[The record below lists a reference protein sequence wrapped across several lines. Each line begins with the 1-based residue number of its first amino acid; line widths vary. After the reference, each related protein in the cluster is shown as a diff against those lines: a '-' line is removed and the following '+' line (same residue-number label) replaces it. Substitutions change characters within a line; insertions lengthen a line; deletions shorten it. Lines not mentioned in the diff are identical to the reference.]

1 MRHALL
7 VWALVT
13 CAGVAASSCGSGS
26 DAGQAPPLRAGDALA
41 VAVMV
46 PVGAGPGLTA
56 AAGDLRDAMA
66 AIAGVSA
73 TAPASPRGALIARVV
88 PADTALGDQ
97 GFRLSETTSAPESP
111 GIPAV
116 LVECQAELG
125 CMYGLYRVAA
135 DLGVRYLHPE
145 QTYFPTAPDATL
157 PTGYTGAA
165 DLPHFALRGFH
176 EHTQHPIV
184 MSDVLLRPGVEGFRA
199 MASRYLRWL
208 ARNQQNVL
216 YFHLLKTV
224 DLEAWTPWMQDIT
237 AEARGLGVGLGA
249 VIGFVDQQQNA
260 FKMIRDDDVDPA
272 TGARRE
278 DAEQIARALDSV
290 LASGLSYIGFQIG
303 TSEFTKPPDGA
314 VLGWL
319 DAATQHVTDAWPAVR
334 PFAWIHITCGLEADG
349 GGPFYHLPLSAPDGL
364 GAFVHTTMFY
374 TLTSP
379 APVYDCEDF
388 THQLD
393 FLDAAAGERP
403 LVFFPETAWW
413 LGFDNNV
420 PLVMP
425 ITGWSRAHDVQVEL
439 APYPVEG
446 HVTFTTGRE
455 WTYWMYDHHLTRLTW
470 DADTSWEAYLDWLR
484 PVFGP
489 DGEALVAAVGAW
501 TDLQRKWLYD
511 TNPLLM
517 FYLAGELP
525 QDEIGAQAGI
535 LARRPKLAYR
545 AVRDMSDADF
555 AAWSRDDLG
564 ALREML
570 VDHQAVLATLGP
582 PSDAATPLEATL
594 AAELRDGLT
603 VYVQRIEHAVALY
616 EAVSEARAF
625 KLATTAGDTAAQAQ
639 ARSAAEAALARAQA
653 VTASVL
659 PVLVAAEA
667 RYRYPIE
674 LLAREKPESKTAYPF
689 GYLAQTSTGYFWT
702 RRDDQ
707 LAAFLTATFTAG
719 SASESWSTA
728 PAKVFVTDADHAE
741 LTKPENPVAGGIIT
755 SFMPRLL
762 LGAVELD
769 PALSTMTLV
778 IAEDTDHTDLPD
790 PDTETAVS
798 GTYTATTFT
807 AQGLEQLIRVR
818 DSAGQSLGTLTIQ
831 SPSWQVTQTV
841 DATPAATLQLADL
854 DGTIRTQ
861 NLVDI
866 VLTVGGIDQEG
877 VENLI
882 KSIYD
887 IPADAALPDT
897 LPFAMRF
904 TLTPL

>member
-1 MRHALL
+1 
-7 VWALVT
+7 
-13 CAGVAASSCGSGS
+13 
-26 DAGQAPPLRAGDALA
+26 
-41 VAVMV
+41 
-46 PVGAGPGLTA
+46 
-56 AAGDLRDAMA
+56 
-66 AIAGVSA
+66 
-73 TAPASPRGALIARVV
+73 
-88 PADTALGDQ
+88 
-97 GFRLSETTSAPESP
+97 
-111 GIPAV
+111 
-116 LVECQAELG
+116 
-125 CMYGLYRVAA
+125 
-135 DLGVRYLHPE
+135 
-145 QTYFPTAPDATL
+145 
-157 PTGYTGAA
+157 
-165 DLPHFALRGFH
+165 
-176 EHTQHPIV
+176 
-184 MSDVLLRPGVEGFRA
+184 
-199 MASRYLRWL
+199 
-208 ARNQQNVL
+208 
-216 YFHLLKTV
+216 
-224 DLEAWTPWMQDIT
+224 
-237 AEARGLGVGLGA
+237 
-249 VIGFVDQQQNA
+249 
-260 FKMIRDDDVDPA
+260 
-272 TGARRE
+272 
-278 DAEQIARALDSV
+278 
-290 LASGLSYIGFQIG
+290 
-303 TSEFTKPPDGA
+303 
-314 VLGWL
+314 
-319 DAATQHVTDAWPAVR
+319 
-334 PFAWIHITCGLEADG
+334 
-349 GGPFYHLPLSAPDGL
+349 
-364 GAFVHTTMFY
+364 
-374 TLTSP
+374 
-379 APVYDCEDF
+379 
-388 THQLD
+388 
-393 FLDAAAGERP
+393 
-403 LVFFPETAWW
+403 
-413 LGFDNNV
+413 
-420 PLVMP
+420 
-425 ITGWSRAHDVQVEL
+425 
-439 APYPVEG
+439 
-446 HVTFTTGRE
+446 
-455 WTYWMYDHHLTRLTW
+455 
-470 DADTSWEAYLDWLR
+470 
-484 PVFGP
+484 
-489 DGEALVAAVGAW
+489 
-501 TDLQRKWLYD
+501 
-511 TNPLLM
+511 
-517 FYLAGELP
+517 
-525 QDEIGAQAGI
+525 
-535 LARRPKLAYR
+535 
-545 AVRDMSDADF
+545 MSDADF

-582 PSDAATPLEATL
+582 PSDAATPLETSL

-625 KLATTAGDTAAQAQ
+625 KLASTAADTAAQAQ
-639 ARSAAEAALARAQA
+639 ARSAAEAALVRAQA

-707 LAAFLTATFTAG
+707 LAAFLTATLTAG